1 MDKYYEA
8 LKNSKIAYKE
18 ANKILS
24 YYSNSYKSR
33 VIDLK
38 ELSSQLKELPID
50 IRSYFNEAISCLES
64 DHKRASLIMAWAGF
78 FYIFSR
84 SLYNKHELDIHSNRQ
99 KWKFNSFEE
108 FRENNSESQI
118 LDVAK
123 EVKFI
128 NKADLR
134 VYQGHLSTR
143 NKCAHPTLYQPNLNF
158 SIGYVNEMMALT
170 IGYID
175 G

>member
-1 MDKYYEA
+1 MDEYYEA
-8 LKNSKIAYKE
+8 IKSSKTAFKE
-18 ANKILS
+18 ANQILS
-24 YYSNSYKSR
+24 QYSNSYKSR

-38 ELSSQLKELPID
+38 ELSGQLNGLPLD
-50 IRSYFNEAISCLES
+50 VRSYFNESISCLEN
-64 DHKRASLIMAWAGF
+64 DYKRASLIMAWAGF
-78 FYIFSR
+78 FYIFCS
-84 SLYNKHELDIHSNRQ
+84 SLYAKHEQDLRLIRP
-99 KWKFNSFEE
+99 KWKFDSFDE
-108 FRENNSESQI
+108 FRENNSEAQI

-158 SIGYVNEMMALT
+158 SIGFVNEMMSQT
-170 IGYID
+170 ISYIS